1 MSRPCIGPV
10 THLRAGWILSLA
22 LCAFTGLLVDAAHAD
37 TVEVRGSASAFVEPD
52 RIRIQLGVDRSAGT
66 PHAAYEALNAAV
78 RAVYEA
84 LAAPGIDTASSVRT
98 QNLQLWYDRRSQ
110 AGEHHASSVVQI
122 ERRIVPDDP
131 QSTTRFLD
139 AALVAGA
146 SSFQGLSFDTDP
158 RVIEETTTRL
168 LPMAVRAARE
178 RAETLASAD
187 SRAVGRLMRIS
198 ESGVSHRPPASRRS
212 DKLTRGA
219 ARDATDGDVPVHS
232 GAGLVVTVAVDAVF
246 ELE

>member
-1 MSRPCIGPV
+1 MTRPDVEAVI
-10 THLRAGWILSLA
+10 HLRAERILSIV
-22 LCAFTGLLVDAAHAD
+22 LCAVAVLFVDAVHAD

-52 RIRIQLGVDRSAGT
+52 RIRIQLGVERRALS
-66 PHAAYEALNAAV
+66 PHAAYEALDAAL

-84 LAAPGIDTASSVRT
+84 LAAAGIDTASSVRT
-98 QNLQLWYDRRSQ
+98 QHLQLWSDRRRQSQ
-110 AGEHHASSVVQI
+110 EHHASSVVQI
-122 ERRIVPDDP
+122 ERRIDPEDP

-168 LPMAVRAARE
+168 LPMAVRAARS

-187 SRAVGRLMRIS
+187 SRTIGRLVRIV
-198 ESGVSHRPPASRRS
+198 ESGVSHRPPVAGHSES
-212 DKLTRGA
+212 PGRGA
-219 ARDATDGDVPVHS
+219 VLGSGVGDLAVHS
-232 GAGLVVTVAVDAVF
+232 GAGLVVTVTIEAVF